1 MKILD
6 RYIGFEFL
14 KAFALALVG
23 LTIVFLALQVLDTQK
38 IDSNEPKEFLRW
50 HYLYSLPQ
58 IAVFVTPAAMMFS
71 VCFVVAQFAMA
82 RELVAIY
89 SAGTSFYRAIV
100 SIYVVAAVV
109 SVGTIVFQDQVV
121 TPSNRSAQEY
131 LAKYKKNTRQARDV
145 VWQRNLRGKEGYYF
159 IYFFDRERNR
169 IIGGF
174 HYMKVNEQDRPL
186 RMIQALSAQYNE
198 DGSWTM
204 NVVKDVHLD
213 EKLNVTKTEF
223 QESMVMRFPE
233 ELEFFSNPKV
243 NPAELSLT
251 ELQEEIAFREQYGFS
266 TVQYRVHFHR
276 SLSFPFMVLIVAV
289 VGSVAGSM
297 GSLRSGGPLI
307 RSLLL
312 STATIFFYQLTFEIG
327 ENLGMAGVVPPVVA
341 GWGPTAIFAFIGFWL
356 IWKRGR

>member
-14 KAFALALVG
+14 KAFLLALVG

-38 IDSNEPKEFLRW
+38 IDSNEPKELLRW
-50 HYLYSLPQ
+50 HYVYSLPQ
-58 IAVFVTPAAMMFS
+58 IAVFVTPPAMMFS

-89 SAGTSFYRAIV
+89 SAGTSFYRAVIA
-100 SIYVVAAVV
+100 IYVVASLV
-109 SVGTIVFQDQVV
+109 SVGTIVFQDQIV
-121 TPSNRSAQEY
+121 TPSNRQAQKY
-131 LAKYKKNTRQARDV
+131 LAQYKKNSKATDV

-159 IYFFDRERNR
+159 IYFFDREKNR

-174 HYMKVNEQDRPL
+174 HYMQVDENDRPV
-186 RMIQALSAQYNE
+186 RMIQSLSAHYNE
-198 DGSWTM
+198 DGTWTLK
-204 NVVKDVHLD
+204 VVKDVHLD
-213 EKLNVTKTEF
+213 KNLNVIKTDIK
-223 QESMVMRFPE
+223 ESLVMDFPE
-233 ELEFFSNPKV
+233 QLEFFSNPKV
-243 NPAELSLT
+243 NPGELSLS
-251 ELQEEIAFREQYGFS
+251 ELQEEIEFREQYGFS

-327 ENLGMAGVVPPVVA
+327 ENLGMAGILPPAVA
-341 GWGPTAIFAFIGFWL
+341 GCGPTAIFAGIGLWL